1 MTAAV
6 RSLRPKPVAPLPLA
20 VTEIGK
26 IHFEGN
32 IIPHPWYQ
40 RITLESGKP
49 DLPAIII
56 LAEIIYW
63 YRPYQTLTK
72 DGKPILRKHFDG
84 DMFQCSA
91 AYFEAKFGFTKTQ
104 ARRAIARLEEGG
116 LIRREFRDVVI
127 QGILRNNITFIEPV
141 PLAIMA
147 ITHPSTAVT
156 ERVSA
161 ISETLPL
168 VNQTPSPV
176 GETPSPV
183 GEGLSL
189 KSHLSKITTETTTE
203 ISTETTT
210 TTPNPSASN
219 ERTAEPEAVE
229 RGGSGVQNQ
238 NPKDQ
243 DSDQGL
249 VTLATTEQNP
259 VSQEEIPA
267 VATTEESS
275 ETTSESQNPVAS
287 AEEVEAQQPE
297 LTYPAKLTERE
308 REDITAQIG
317 TLPPKTAQQ
326 MLDVIEAKRQAG
338 QIRTNPAAVLRG
350 IMRKHQQDS
359 ASFDPS
365 LGFAIAEARRRRA
378 EAEKQLQRAL
388 EARNPVPLPS
398 PLPPRQNGPRARSA
412 GLERFLKISREIL
425 NMPG

>member
-63 YRPYQTLTK
+63 YRPIQSL
-72 DGKPILRKHFDG
+72 DQSGKLILRKRFDS

-104 ARRAIARLEEGG
+104 ARRAIARLEEMG

-141 PLAIMA
+141 PVAIMA
-147 ITHPSTAVT
+147 ITHPPTAVA
-156 ERVSA
+156 EMVLAVSEA
-161 ISETLPL
+161 IPL
-168 VNQTPSPV
+168 VSQTPSPV
-176 GETPSPV
+176 GETPSPT
-183 GEGLSL
+183 GEGVSL
-189 KSHLSKITTETTTE
+189 KSHLSKTTTETTTE

-210 TTPNPSASN
+210 TTTPNPSAST
-219 ERTAEPEAVE
+219 EHAAEPEAVE
-229 RGGSGVQNQ
+229 RGGRGVQNQ
-238 NPKDQ
+238 NPKSQ
-243 DSDQGL
+243 DSDQEL

-259 VSQEEIPA
+259 ASQEEA
-267 VATTEESS
+267 QTVATTEKSS

-338 QIRTNPAAVLRG
+338 QIKTNPAAVLRG
-350 IMRKHQQDS
+350 IMRKHRADS

-365 LGFAIAEARRRRA
+365 IGFSIADARHRRAEFEARQRA
-378 EAEKQLQRAL
+378 EAERREREREASRITPAAREVAHRSLAAMKQLLRGHA
-388 EARNPVPLPS
+388 
-398 PLPPRQNGPRARSA
+398 
-412 GLERFLKISREIL
+412 
-425 NMPG
+425 